1 MKLRQYQA
9 RSLDALKSYMRGVSQ
24 HGAKIAFIAQ
34 TDRAYRQIGQLP
46 GLPYVCLRVPTGGGK
61 TIMAAH
67 AIGIAAREYLQADT
81 AVCLWLVPSNAIL
94 DQTLKALR
102 DREHPYHHAL
112 KSRFAGNVVVLDLTE
127 ALYVQRD
134 TLTHDTCVIVC
145 TLAALRVEDTDGRKV
160 YEQNGVL
167 QSHFTGLP
175 PQLENELDKHEGG
188 GVIASLANALR
199 LHRPV
204 VIVDEAHNARTGLSF
219 DTLAR
224 FAPSCIIEFTATP
237 QLTHKP
243 EQGLFASNILHHVS
257 AAELK
262 AEDMVKLPIKLATH
276 PEWKET
282 LARAVAQQKELER
295 LASLEERTTGEYLR
309 PIVLVQA
316 QPQSRERHTLT
327 VEVVKRALL
336 DDFAIPDE
344 QIAIA
349 TGETREIDG
358 VDLYRRDCALRF
370 IITVQALKEGW
381 DCPFAYVLCSV
392 AEQHSARAVEQ
403 ILGRVLR
410 MPNATRK
417 QTPELNCAYAF
428 VASAAF
434 ATAVQSIKDALVE
447 NMGFQRIEADELVQA
462 PQQMPIFDHGPL
474 FAKVSQVVSHAPNLT
489 QLDAATGRKIEY
501 DTRSGSVTIHGH
513 LSASELQAVYQC
525 FDSATD
531 RQAVAT
537 AVSTLG
543 SGGEA
548 GSAIAPVIQPLAVP
562 VMAWRLQGEL
572 EWFDEAA
579 FLEATWDLAS
589 CDADVEFDTGLNTG
603 ASGTV
608 DVSDSGKVETSFT
621 QGVQNQLALVGGESG
636 WTIPKLALWLDNNI
650 AHPDVLKSQSSLYM
664 HRVITDLIESKNFAL
679 DQLVRRKFALARV
692 VATRIDEHRAKSR
705 TQAFQAFLFGGRQTE
720 VEVSADLVF
729 TFDADRYSPNWY
741 YEGGTRF
748 TKHFARLVGELKD
761 GGEEWECAAYIEQ
774 HPAVEVWIRNLER
787 RPESSFWLQTA
798 TDRFYPDFV
807 ARLTDGRILVVE
819 YKGMHLWSND
829 DSKEKRAVG
838 DLWAARSKGKCLF
851 IMPNGPDF
859 AAVAKTIEGKR

>member
-1 MKLRQYQA
+1 MQLRQYQE
-9 RSLDALKSYMRGVSQ
+9 RSLDSLQRYMRGVSQ
-24 HGAKIAFIAQ
+24 YGAKIAFIEQ
-34 TDRAYRQIGQLP
+34 TDRPYREIGQLP

-67 AIGIAAREYLQADT
+67 AVGIAAREYLQADT
-81 AVCLWLVPSNAIL
+81 AVCLWLVPSNTIR

-102 DREHPYHHAL
+102 DREHPYHHAF
-112 KSRFAGNVVVLDLTE
+112 KSRFAGNVAVLDLTE
-127 ALYVQRD
+127 ALFVQRD
-134 TLTHDTCVIVC
+134 TLIHETCVIVC

-167 QSHFTGLP
+167 QSHFTGLL
-175 PQLENELDKHEGG
+175 PQLENGLEKHDGG

-237 QLTHKP
+237 QLTHNP
-243 EQGLFASNILHHVS
+243 EQGQFASNILHHVS

-282 LARAVAQQKELER
+282 VSRAVAQQRELER
-295 LASLEERTTGEYLR
+295 LALLEERITGEYLR

-316 QPQSRERHTLT
+316 QPLNRERQTLS

-336 DDFAIPDE
+336 DDFAIPE
-344 QIAIA
+344 SQIAIA

-358 VDLYRRDCALRF
+358 IDLFRRDCSLRF

-403 ILGRVLR
+403 VLGRVLR

-434 ATAVQSIKDALVE
+434 TTAVQSIKDALVE
-447 NMGFQRIEADELVQA
+447 SMGFQRIEADELVQA

-474 FAKVSQVVSHAPNLT
+474 FASVRQVVSHVPNLS
-489 QLDAATGRKIEY
+489 QLDPATSRMIEY
-501 DTRSGSVTIHGH
+501 DAPSCSVTIHGQLNDSQ
-513 LSASELQAVYQC
+513 LSAVYRC
-525 FDSATD
+525 FDSVVD
-531 RQAVAT
+531 QQAVAA
-537 AVSTLG
+537 AVSTQRRG
-543 SGGEA
+543 SEA
-548 GSAIAPVIQPLAVP
+548 GPALVPTTRPLAVP
-562 VMAWRLQGEL
+562 VMAWRTQGEL
-572 EWFDEAA
+572 EWFDEGA

-589 CDADVEFDTGLNTG
+589 CDADVEFDAGLNTG

-608 DVSDSGKVETSFT
+608 DVSDAGRIETSFA
-621 QGVQNQLALVGGESG
+621 QGVQEQLGLVGGESG
-636 WTIPKLALWLDNNI
+636 WTIPKLALWLDRNI
-650 AHPDVLKSQSSLYM
+650 AHPDVLKSQSGLFM
-664 HRVITDLIESKNFAL
+664 HKAITHLIETKGIAL
-679 DQLVRRKFALARV
+679 DQLARRKFSLARS
-692 VATRIDEHRAKSR
+692 VAKRIDEHRTRAR

-720 VEVSADLVF
+720 IEVSADLVF

-748 TKHFARLVGELKD
+748 PKHAVRAIGELKD
-761 GGEEWECAAYIEQ
+761 GGEEWQCAAFLEQ

-787 RPESSFWLQTA
+787 RPESAFWLQTS

-838 DLWAARSKGKCLF
+838 ELWAARSNGACLF
-851 IMPNGPDF
+851 VMPNGPDF
-859 AAVAKTIEGKR
+859 AAISRAIAG